1 MPQINL
7 RERRKLETTALIRE
21 AALKLA
27 HDLGVESVTIE
38 AICEAAGI
46 SPRTF
51 HNYFPFKEAAFV
63 ASPEPLPEEAVERFL
78 SAPGD
83 LMADLTDL
91 MVAHA
96 ATIHRDR
103 WRAKLLRE
111 IARVHPRLMPLQ
123 MEEFMKF
130 DLQIQQAIGARL
142 GLPAKHPSCSAL
154 AGAILGANRATI
166 DRWLEDPELYL
177 PDAIRAGLDAMV
189 ALVRQQIPSSFPQG
203 LATRPLG

>member
-1 MPQINL
+1 MPPINL

-27 HDLGVESVTIE
+27 HDLGVEAVTIE
-38 AICEAAGI
+38 AICEASGI
-46 SPRTF
+46 SQRTF
-51 HNYFPFKEAAFV
+51 HNYFPFKEAAFIV
-63 ASPEPLPEEAVERFL
+63 GPEPLPEEAVERFL

-91 MVAHA
+91 MAAHSVVMQ
-96 ATIHRDR
+96 RNR
-103 WRAKLLRE
+103 WRVRLIRE

-123 MEEFMKF
+123 MAEFMTF
-130 DLQIQQAIGARL
+130 DRQIQQVIGARL
-142 GLPAKHPSCSAL
+142 GLPADHPSCSAL
-154 AGAILGANRATI
+154 AGAVLGANRATV

-189 ALVRQQIPSSFPQG
+189 ALVRQQSS
-203 LATRPLG
+203 ANSPLGLTIGPLG